1 MAVRVQTPEGELF
14 FADVARLRFDAE
26 DGARGVLPRHEA
38 ARVILE
44 AGPVEVTRAGGSV
57 VFVATEGGMVW
68 ITPTQVRLI
77 SGWAIQAESLE
88 ELREQVL
95 AQAARRRR
103 IEAEARAQALRQE
116 QAARRALVDLA
127 RRPER

>member
-1 MAVRVQTPEGELF
+1 MAVRVQTPERELF

-44 AGPVEVTRAGGSV
+44 AGPVEVTRAGGGV

-68 ITPTQVRLI
+68 ITPTEVRLI
-77 SGWAIQAESLE
+77 SGWAIQAESLA

-95 AQAARRRR
+95 AQAARRRQ
-103 IEAEARAQALRQE
+103 IEVEARAQALRQE

>member
-44 AGPVEVTRAGGSV
+44 AGPVEVTRAGGGG

-68 ITPTQVRLI
+68 ITPTDVRLI

-88 ELREQVL
+88 ELREQVF